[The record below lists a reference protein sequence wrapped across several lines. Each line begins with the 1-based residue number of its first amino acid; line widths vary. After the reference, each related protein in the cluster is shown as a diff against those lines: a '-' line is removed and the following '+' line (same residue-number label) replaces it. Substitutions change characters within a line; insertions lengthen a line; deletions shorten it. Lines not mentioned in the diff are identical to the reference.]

1 MATSLKLMLFFWQV
15 GLVDTFSLI
24 QFCINT
30 GSQYGAIVVDS
41 AAGNFSDIGPK
52 VLFEPIIGL
61 GTSYQFIRAAQT
73 AAERRARI
81 AILAAFLSTSG
92 TSAVT
97 TDPATNAAVGGA
109 VASKIAYMRAILTR
123 GGGSSNIAKSIS
135 SSSLK
140 EFAIIVDSVKTP
152 VLDIHPYRTEFTSN
166 SKMIIDN
173 MFQEHTARRYLEGS
187 AQKIKTVA
195 PTYLAPMAAASTK
208 VNTTALIG
216 WTWLGVGL
224 IGFTILGSLYL
235 FQRAERKRWQ
245 NQNDEVL
252 IDVTASLSE

>member
-1 MATSLKLMLFFWQV
+1 MPTSLKLMLFFWQV

-30 GSQYGAIVVDS
+30 GSQYGAIVVAS

-81 AILAAFLSTSG
+81 ITLAAFLSTSG
-92 TSAVT
+92 ASAVT
-97 TDPATNAAVGGA
+97 TDPATNAAVGSA
-109 VASKIAYMRAILTR
+109 VASKMAYMRAILTR
-123 GGGSSNIAKSIS
+123 GGGSYNITKSIS

-140 EFAIIVDSVKTP
+140 DFAIIVDSVKPP
-152 VLDIHPYRTEFTSN
+152 VLEIHPYRTQFTYN

-173 MFQEHTARRYLEGS
+173 MFQEHTARRYLQGS

-195 PTYLAPMAAASTK
+195 PTYLAPVAVSFNSSKYYCINWLDVSWCGANWFYNFWVHYTYFNVQN
-208 VNTTALIG
+208 VN
-216 WTWLGVGL
+216 VGK
-224 IGFTILGSLYL
+224 IKMMKF
-235 FQRAERKRWQ
+235 
-245 NQNDEVL
+245 
-252 IDVTASLSE
+252 

>member
-1 MATSLKLMLFFWQV
+1 MFLFWQL

-24 QFCINT
+24 QVCVNT
-30 GSQYGAIVVDS
+30 GSQYGAIVVAS
-41 AAGNFSDIGPK
+41 AAGNFSDIGLK
-52 VLFEPIIGL
+52 VLLEPILGL
-61 GTSYQFIRAAQT
+61 DTSYQFIRAAQT

-81 AILAAFLSTSG
+81 ATLAAFLSTSG
-92 TSAVT
+92 ASAVT

-109 VASKIAYMRAILTR
+109 IASKIGYMRAILSR
-123 GGGSSNIAKSIS
+123 GGGSYNNNIAKTLS

-140 EFAIIVDSVKTP
+140 EFSIVVDSVKTS
-152 VLDIHPYRTEFTSN
+152 VLDIHYYRREFTSN

-173 MFQEHTARRYLEGS
+173 IFQEHTTRRYLQGS

-195 PTYLAPMAAASTK
+195 PTYLAPIASASTK

-216 WTWLGVGL
+216 WTCLSVGL
-224 IGFTILGSLYL
+224 ISFTILGSLYL

-245 NQNDEVL
+245 NQKDEV
-252 IDVTASLSE
+252 IINVTISE

>member
-1 MATSLKLMLFFWQV
+1 MTNSLKLMFLFWQL

-24 QFCINT
+24 QVCVNT
-30 GSQYGAIVVDS
+30 GSQYGAIVVAS

-81 AILAAFLSTSG
+81 ATLAAFLSTSG
-92 TSAVT
+92 ASAVT

-123 GGGSSNIAKSIS
+123 GGGGSYKITKLK
-135 SSSLK
+135 SSLK
-140 EFAIIVDSVKTP
+140 DFAIIVDTP
-152 VLDIHPYRTEFTSN
+152 VLEIDPSRTQFTSN

-173 MFQEHTARRYLEGS
+173 MFQEHTARRYLQGS

-195 PTYLAPMAAASTK
+195 PTYLAPMASSQI
-208 VNTTALIG
+208 NTTALIG
-216 WTWLGVGL
+216 WTCLGVGL

-252 IDVTASLSE
+252 IDVTASLNE